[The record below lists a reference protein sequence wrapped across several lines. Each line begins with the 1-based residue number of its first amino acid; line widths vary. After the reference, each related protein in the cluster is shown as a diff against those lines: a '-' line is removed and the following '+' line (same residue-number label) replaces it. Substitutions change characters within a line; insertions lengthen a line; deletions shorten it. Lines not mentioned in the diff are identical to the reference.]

1 MRNQSAGA
9 RSQVKSLSRAI
20 CLLETLRESPEGS
33 TLSTLCQRTSLPK
46 GTAHRL
52 LSTLVEHGFVEQDHH
67 RYRIGV
73 KAFVVGNAFLA
84 HLDLRARALP
94 HLVELRNRS
103 GESVQ
108 LAVLE
113 NLQVVYIER
122 VLSHSPVAYMKSRV
136 GAMLPAYCTALGKAL
151 LAFSPA
157 ELVRRY
163 LVAVPLVAQTPHTI
177 TRRQRLLQELESV
190 RRRGYAID
198 RGEREVSVRC
208 IAAPVFNHEGAV
220 AAAVSVAGP
229 AERMPWPLE
238 DSPLAAQVVKT
249 ARAISAAVGY
259 APEGATISRPGPL
272 RGNTPGP
279 PHPYAGY
286 SEPVARRG

>member
-1 MRNQSAGA
+1 MRNNRAPTGA
-9 RSQVKSLSRAI
+9 RSQVKSLSRAL

-52 LSTLVEHGFVEQDHH
+52 LTTLIEHGFVEQAHH

-94 HLVELRNRS
+94 YLMELRNRS

-108 LAVLE
+108 LAILE
-113 NLQVVYIER
+113 NMQVVYIER

-151 LAFSPA
+151 LAFSSP
-157 ELVRRY
+157 ELVQRY
-163 LVAVPLVAQTPHTI
+163 LDAVPLVAQTPHTI
-177 TRRQRLLQELESV
+177 TSPEHLLQELDSI
-190 RRRGYAID
+190 RRRGYAVD
-198 RGEREVSVRC
+198 RGERELSVRC
-208 IAAPVFNHEGAV
+208 IAAPVFNHEGTAI
-220 AAAVSVAGP
+220 AAVSVAGP
-229 AERMPWPLE
+229 GERMPWPLE
-238 DSPLAAQVVKT
+238 DSPLAGQVVET
-249 ARAISAAVGY
+249 ARAISAAIGY
-259 APEGATISRPGPL
+259 APEAAAVSI
-272 RGNTPGP
+272 
-279 PHPYAGY
+279 
-286 SEPVARRG
+286 VAPAKL

>member
-1 MRNQSAGA
+1 MRKKFHDTEHQSRNGP
-9 RSQVKSLSRAI
+9 RYQVKSLGRALI
-20 CLLETLRESPEGS
+20 LMEALRESPEGCA
-33 TLSTLCQRTSLPK
+33 LSVLCQRTGLPK

-52 LSTLVEHGFVEQDHH
+52 LTTLVEHGFVEQDHH
-67 RYRIGV
+67 HYRIGV

-94 HLVELRNRS
+94 YLVELRNRS

-151 LAFSPA
+151 LAFSPP

-163 LVAVPLVAQTPHTI
+163 LDAVPLAAQTPHTI
-177 TRRQRLLQELESV
+177 TNRERLLQELESV
-190 RRRGYAID
+190 RRRGYAVD
-198 RGEREVSVRC
+198 RGEREASVRC
-208 IAAPVFNHEGAV
+208 IAAPVFDHEGAV

-238 DSPLAAQVVKT
+238 DSALSAQVVET
-249 ARAISAAVGY
+249 ARAISAAIGY
-259 APEGATISRPGPL
+259 APGAAALPIPAP
-272 RGNTPGP
+272 
-279 PHPYAGY
+279 
-286 SEPVARRG
+286 ARL

>member
-1 MRNQSAGA
+1 MILRYGHGSTMRNDRGPDGA
-9 RSQVKSLSRAI
+9 RLQVKSLSRALM
-20 CLLETLRESPEGS
+20 LLETLRESPEGYA
-33 TLSTLCQRTSLPK
+33 LSVLCQRTGLPK

-52 LSTLVEHGFVEQDHH
+52 LSTLVEHGFVEQDHY

-94 HLVELRNRS
+94 HLLELRNRS

-151 LAFSPA
+151 LAFSPP
-157 ELVRRY
+157 ELVQRY
-163 LVAVPLVAQTPHTI
+163 LDAVPLVVQTPHTI
-177 TRRQRLLQELESV
+177 TSRERLLQELESV
-190 RRRGYAID
+190 RRHGYAVD

-208 IAAPVFNHEGAV
+208 IAAPVFNHEGAAT
-220 AAAVSVAGP
+220 AAISVAGP

-238 DSPLAAQVVKT
+238 DSALSAQVVET
-249 ARAISAAVGY
+249 ARAISAAIGY
-259 APEGATISRPGPL
+259 APKAAAVSML
-272 RGNTPGP
+272 V
-279 PHPYAGY
+279 
-286 SEPVARRG
+286 PVKL